1 MGATSGGV
9 GSLAV
14 DNGSDCHPDG
24 RDRDGSC
31 WLLGTYLPLHRSG
44 LTDLV

>member
-14 DNGSDCHPDG
+14 DNGSDGHPDG
-24 RDRDGSC
+24 RDRGGSC
-31 WLLGTYLPLHRSG
+31 WLLGIYIYVLAVAPVG
-44 LTDLV
+44 FD